1 MTDDLPRSPDRVRE
15 TYDLI
20 AEHFAET
27 RHAPWPEVER
37 FLEKSDGGALGLD
50 VGCGNGRHVP
60 RLAERVDRVLA
71 LDISRDLLG
80 EARARLAEEG
90 RGHALLQGD
99 AAALPIGDGRIDL
112 AVSVATLHHLRD
124 RRMRIDGLRE
134 LGRVLSPTGIA
145 LVSVWSTAH
154 DRFEAPPDAE
164 LGFDTT
170 VDWTLP
176 GGETVPRFYHIYAP
190 AEFRAD
196 LARAGLTVEES
207 YVSSGN
213 CYAEVR
219 P

>member
-1 MTDDLPRSPDRVRE
+1 MTDDLPRSTERVRE
-15 TYDLI
+15 TYDRI

-37 FLEKSDGGALGLD
+37 FLETVEEGTLGLD

-71 LDISRDLLG
+71 LDISRDLLV
-80 EARARLAEEG
+80 EASARLADEG
-90 RGHALLQGD
+90 SGHALIQGD

-124 RRMRIDGLRE
+124 RRTRIDGLRE
-134 LGRVLSPTGIA
+134 LRRVLSPTGIA

-164 LGFDTT
+164 LGFDTS

-176 GGETVPRFYHIYAP
+176 CGETVPRFYHIYAP

-196 LARAGLTVEES
+196 LARAGLTVEEN